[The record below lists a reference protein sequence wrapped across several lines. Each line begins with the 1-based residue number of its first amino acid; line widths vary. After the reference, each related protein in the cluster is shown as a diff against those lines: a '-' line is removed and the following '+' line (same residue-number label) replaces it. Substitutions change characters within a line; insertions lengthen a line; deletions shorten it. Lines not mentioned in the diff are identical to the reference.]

1 MFDKFGEFDSVEE
14 LNAKAAEL
22 KAAAGEKTEEKV
34 EVVTGKIVEKT
45 ECDTDPADEARINL
59 RIGNIKDRM
68 LAIDGALQAKRWV
81 TAQLAAQDVVNE
93 ISEIIAI
100 NMAAGERHSSMDDV
114 DARR

>member
-14 LNAKAAEL
+14 ATEL

-81 TAQLAAQDVVNE
+81 TAQLAA
-93 ISEIIAI
+93 
-100 NMAAGERHSSMDDV
+100 RHSSMDDV

>member
-14 LNAKAAEL
+14 LNE
-22 KAAAGEKTEEKV
+22 AAAGEKTEEKV
-34 EVVTGKIVEKT
+34 EVVGEIVEKT

-100 NMAAGERHSSMDDV
+100 NMAAGERHN
-114 DARR
+114 ATEAEHE